1 MSLDEFKV
9 PLSSKVD
16 GSWNLHT
23 LLPSGLDF
31 FILLASVSGACGT
44 HGQANYAAAN
54 AYQDTLAQYRIAH
67 GESRTWVLDLGN
79 FQSIGHWESLSEELA
94 QAVGA
99 HNYRSINERELHAA
113 LEYYCDPTVP
123 IPSREEAQV
132 IIGLEL
138 PSSLNA
144 KGIEDPYW
152 MARPLF
158 KHLYQMNKG
167 SLSTSGSGI
176 ASSSL
181 SSSLAKIVEAGLSKA
196 GSFAEAVEVVVDGLV
211 EKLRKTL
218 DMEESALMDRS
229 NSMLVYGVDSLA
241 AVEIRTWFKNVVG
254 ADVSVFE
261 ILSNNS
267 IEAVGMI
274 AVKRSRHVHIESFRD
289 DEVEG

>member
-1 MSLDEFKV
+1 MTLGEFKV

-54 AYQDTLAQYRIAH
+54 AYQDTLAEYRLAH

-79 FQSIGHWESLSEELA
+79 FQSIGHWETLSEELA

-99 HNYRSINERELHAA
+99 HNYRSIHEQELHAA
-113 LEYYCDPTVP
+113 LEYFCDPKLP
-123 IPSREEAQV
+123 IPSRGEAQV

-138 PSSLNA
+138 PSTLNA

-152 MARPLF
+152 MSRPLF
-158 KHLYQMNKG
+158 KPLYRMNKG
-167 SLSTSGSGI
+167 RLLHSGSDTTPM
-176 ASSSL
+176 SSAVKL
-181 SSSLAKIVEAGLSKA
+181 EVGLAKA
-196 GSFAEAVEVVVDGLV
+196 GSFLEALEVVIDGLV
-211 EKLRKTL
+211 EKLKKTL
-218 DMEESALMDRS
+218 DMEKSAMMERS

-261 ILSNNS
+261 ILSNS
-267 IEAVGMI
+267 SVEAVAMI
-274 AVKRSRHVHIESFRD
+274 AVKRSRYVHIEAFGD
-289 DEVEG
+289 DEE